1 VIRLVKVDKLRIAR
15 GPGYAAAVAVWE
27 RRWALPLA
35 IFVLCAGVYCS
46 TSAGRLLRPSPN
58 NHYVHLA
65 HAWLQGQLD
74 LGGSPPG
81 TNDWA
86 CFDTVERG
94 PCPQGRY
101 SFSGPEAERYR
112 WYVSFPPLPAVLLLP
127 VVAIFGLDTLDALFW
142 ALFAGFGPMLLFLVL
157 RFLRESG
164 RSGRTERDDLLVT
177 ALFAIGSVYFFAAV
191 QGTVWFAAHV
201 VAAAFICLYLLYAFG
216 ARRPGAAGLALGLA
230 FLCRPATLLLVGF
243 FALQAITAAKD
254 EDRPWSA
261 SAPRLLRT
269 LAMFALPLALI
280 VAASMWHN
288 TARFGDP
295 FEFGH
300 RFLQIRWRSRIETWG
315 LFSTHH
321 LPRNLT
327 VFLFSLPWLLES
339 SPFIR
344 ITRHGLALWFT
355 TPNLL
360 WSLWPKKLDATVLA
374 LWAGVVPTALCTLL
388 YQNTGWIQFGYRFSL
403 DYLPLLLV
411 LVALSGRRFGVAFLA
426 CAVFAIALN
435 TFGAVTFDRYHQFY
449 DTDPT
454 QQVIF
459 QPD

>member
-1 VIRLVKVDKLRIAR
+1 M
-15 GPGYAAAVAVWE
+15 
-27 RRWALPLA
+27 
-35 IFVLCAGVYCS
+35 
-46 TSAGRLLRPSPN
+46 
-58 NHYVHLA
+58 HLA
-65 HAWLQGQLD
+65 QAWLQGRLD
-74 LGGSPPG
+74 IGGSPPG

-86 CFDTVERG
+86 CFDTVDEG
-94 PCPQGRY
+94 PCPPGRY

-127 VVAIFGLDTLDALFW
+127 VVAIFGLGTLDALFW
-142 ALFAGFGPMLLFLVL
+142 ALFAGLAPMLLFVVL

-164 RSGRTERDDLLVT
+164 QSGRTERDDLLVT
-177 ALFAIGSVYFFAAV
+177 ALFAIGSVYYFAAV

-201 VAAAFICLYLLYAFG
+201 VAAAFVCLYLLYAFG
-216 ARRPGAAGLALGLA
+216 ARRPLAAGLALGLA
-230 FLCRPATLLLVGF
+230 FLCRPATLLLAGF
-243 FALQAITAAKD
+243 FALQAISAAKD

-261 SAPRLLRT
+261 SAPRLFRA
-269 LAMFALPLALI
+269 LAMFALPLGLI
-280 VAASMWHN
+280 VAAAMWHN
-288 TARFGDP
+288 AVRFGDP

-315 LFSTHH
+315 LFSTHY

-327 VFLFSLPWLLES
+327 VFLLSLPWLIES

-360 WSLWPKKLDATVLA
+360 WSVWPRKLDATVVA

-403 DYLPLLLV
+403 DYLPLLFV
-411 LVALSGRRFGVAFLA
+411 LVALSRRRFGAAFLA
-426 CAVFAIALN
+426 CAVFAIVLN

-454 QQVIF
+454 QRVIF

>member
-1 VIRLVKVDKLRIAR
+1 
-15 GPGYAAAVAVWE
+15 
-27 RRWALPLA
+27 
-35 IFVLCAGVYCS
+35 
-46 TSAGRLLRPSPN
+46 LRPSPN

-65 HAWLQGQLD
+65 QAWLQGRLD
-74 LGGSPPG
+74 IGGSPPG

-86 CFDTVERG
+86 CFDTVDEG
-94 PCPQGRY
+94 PCPPGRY

-127 VVAIFGLDTLDALFW
+127 VVAIFGLGTLDALFW
-142 ALFAGFGPMLLFLVL
+142 ALFAGLAPMLLFVVL

-164 RSGRTERDDLLVT
+164 QSGRTERDDLLVT
-177 ALFAIGSVYFFAAV
+177 ALFAIGSVYYFAAV

-201 VAAAFICLYLLYAFG
+201 VAAAFVCLYLLYAFG
-216 ARRPGAAGLALGLA
+216 ARRPLAAGLALGLA
-230 FLCRPATLLLVGF
+230 FLCRPATLLLAGF
-243 FALQAITAAKD
+243 FALQAISAAKD

-261 SAPRLLRT
+261 SAPRLFRAF
-269 LAMFALPLALI
+269 AMFALPLGLI
-280 VAASMWHN
+280 VAAAMWHN
-288 TARFGDP
+288 AVRFGDP

-315 LFSTHH
+315 LFSTHY

-327 VFLFSLPWLLES
+327 VFLLSLPWLIES

-360 WSLWPKKLDATVLA
+360 WSLWPRKLDATVVA

-403 DYLPLLLV
+403 DYLPLLFV
-411 LVALSGRRFGVAFLA
+411 LVALSRPRFGAAFLA
-426 CAVFAIALN
+426 CAVFAIVLN

-454 QQVIF
+454 QRVIF

>member
-1 VIRLVKVDKLRIAR
+1 
-15 GPGYAAAVAVWE
+15 
-27 RRWALPLA
+27 LA
-35 IFVLCAGVYCS
+35 Q
-46 TSAGRLLRPSPN
+46 
-58 NHYVHLA
+58 
-65 HAWLQGQLD
+65 AWLQGRLD
-74 LGGSPPG
+74 IGGSPPG

-86 CFDTVERG
+86 CFDTVDEG
-94 PCPQGRY
+94 PCPPGRY

-127 VVAIFGLDTLDALFW
+127 VVAIFGLGTLDALFW
-142 ALFAGFGPMLLFLVL
+142 ALFAGLAPMLLFVVL

-164 RSGRTERDDLLVT
+164 QSGRTERDDLLVT
-177 ALFAIGSVYFFAAV
+177 ALFAIGSVYYFAAV

-201 VAAAFICLYLLYAFG
+201 VAAAFVCLYLLYAFG
-216 ARRPGAAGLALGLA
+216 ARRPLAAGLALGLA
-230 FLCRPATLLLVGF
+230 FLCRPATLLLAGF
-243 FALQAITAAKD
+243 FALQAISAAKD

-261 SAPRLLRT
+261 SAPRLFRA
-269 LAMFALPLALI
+269 LAMFALPLGLI
-280 VAASMWHN
+280 VSAAMWHN
-288 TARFGDP
+288 AARFGDP

-300 RFLQIRWRSRIETWG
+300 SFLQIRWRSRIETWG
-315 LFSTHH
+315 LFSTHY

-327 VFLFSLPWLLES
+327 VFLLSLPWLIES

-360 WSLWPKKLDATVLA
+360 WSVWPRKLDATVVA

-403 DYLPLLLV
+403 DYLPLLFV
-411 LVALSGRRFGVAFLA
+411 LVALSRRRFGAAFLA
-426 CAVFAIALN
+426 CAVFAIVLN

>member
-1 VIRLVKVDKLRIAR
+1 
-15 GPGYAAAVAVWE
+15 
-27 RRWALPLA
+27 
-35 IFVLCAGVYCS
+35 
-46 TSAGRLLRPSPN
+46 LRPSPN

-65 HAWLQGQLD
+65 QAWLQGRLD
-74 LGGSPPG
+74 IGGSPPG

-86 CFDTVERG
+86 CFDTVDEG
-94 PCPQGRY
+94 PCPPGRY

-127 VVAIFGLDTLDALFW
+127 VVAIFGLGTLDALFW
-142 ALFAGFGPMLLFLVL
+142 ALFAGLAPMLLFVVL

-164 RSGRTERDDLLVT
+164 QSGRTERDDLLVT
-177 ALFAIGSVYFFAAV
+177 ALFAIGSVYYFAAV

-201 VAAAFICLYLLYAFG
+201 VAAAFVCLYLLYAFG
-216 ARRPGAAGLALGLA
+216 ARRPLAAGLALGLA
-230 FLCRPATLLLVGF
+230 FLCRPATLLLAGF
-243 FALQAITAAKD
+243 FALQAISAAKD

-261 SAPRLLRT
+261 SAPRLFRAF
-269 LAMFALPLALI
+269 AMFALPLGLI
-280 VAASMWHN
+280 VAAAMWHN
-288 TARFGDP
+288 AVRFGDP

-315 LFSTHH
+315 LFSTHY

-327 VFLFSLPWLLES
+327 VLLLSLPWLIES

-360 WSLWPKKLDATVLA
+360 WSLWPRKLDATVVA

-403 DYLPLLLV
+403 DYLPLLFV
-411 LVALSGRRFGVAFLA
+411 LVALSRPRFGAAFLA
-426 CAVFAIALN
+426 CAVFAIVLN

-454 QQVIF
+454 QRVIF